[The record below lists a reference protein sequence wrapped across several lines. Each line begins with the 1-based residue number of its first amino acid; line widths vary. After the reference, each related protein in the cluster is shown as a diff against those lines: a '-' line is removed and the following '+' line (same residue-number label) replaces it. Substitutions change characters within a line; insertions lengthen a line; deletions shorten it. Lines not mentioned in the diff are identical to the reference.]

1 MFGTKKNNLEKKLK
15 LTLSSIDLK
24 NDFKKRLL
32 SQQSSSDLKGFRK
45 GKAPLDV
52 IEKYY
57 GDQIK
62 QRLIMDL
69 MGDAFYKKI
78 SEENIPVVGQPSFS
92 PQSFDI
98 EKDIKFEV
106 SYEIYPDFSLSKMGS
121 LSFKKP
127 ISKVSSEDVKK
138 ATDLILKRYG
148 KAEPINEKSKNGNFV
163 KIDFEG
169 FLNGEKFD
177 GGEASD
183 YSLELGSNTMIP
195 GFEEQIVGMKS
206 SETKEIEVTFPEDY
220 QAENLKGQ
228 KVMFKINMKEVSE
241 LKLPDLDEE
250 FFKTINM
257 DVKTKEEFEKK
268 VEEQLQ
274 TDLTASLK
282 TKTKQRIFD
291 AFESSNQIDIPKSMI
306 ISEANNL
313 RKNTVQQM
321 GLDINKLEEDKF
333 PLENFTDN
341 ALKRVRLGVLINK
354 LIEENNIAVDKD
366 SLKKEIE
373 DKSKSFKDPEQYVNW
388 IYGNEE
394 QLKNIESLI
403 LEDKVAEYL
412 ENKSK
417 VDEEELSFEEVV
429 SMG

>member
-1 MFGTKKNNLEKKLK
+1 MFSKKNNLEKKIK
-15 LTLSSIDLK
+15 LNISSKDLES
-24 NDFKKRLL
+24 DFKKRLL
-32 SQQSSSDLKGFRK
+32 AQQSSSDLKGFRK

-62 QRLIMDL
+62 QRLIMDK
-69 MGDAFYKKI
+69 MGDIFYKKI
-78 SEENIPVVGQPSFS
+78 SEENIPVVGQPSFA
-92 PQSFDI
+92 PESFDI
-98 EKDIKFEV
+98 KKDIKFEV
-106 SYEIYPDFSLSKMGS
+106 SYEIYPEFSLTKMGS

-127 ISKVSSEDVKK
+127 VSKVTDQDIKK
-138 ATDLILKRYG
+138 ATDLVLKRYG
-148 KAEPINEKSKNGNFV
+148 KAEPIDEKSKEGNFV

-169 FLNGEKFD
+169 FLNGEKFE
-177 GGEASD
+177 GGEAQD
-183 YSLELGSNTMIP
+183 YSLELGSKTMIP
-195 GFEEQIVGMKS
+195 GFEEQIIGMKAAES
-206 SETKEIEVTFPEDY
+206 KDIEVTFPDDY

-228 KVMFKINMKEVSE
+228 KVMFKIKMKEVSE
-241 LKLPDLDEE
+241 VKLPNLDEE
-250 FFKTINM
+250 FFKSINM
-257 DVKTKEEFEKK
+257 DVKTKAEFEKK
-268 VEEQLQ
+268 IEEQLQ
-274 TDLTASLK
+274 TDLKTNLK

-291 AFESSNQIDIPKSMI
+291 AFESSNQIDIPQSMI

-313 RKNTVQQM
+313 RNNTAQQM
-321 GLDINKLEEDKF
+321 GLDIGKLEENQF
-333 PLENFTDN
+333 PIDNFKEN

-354 LIEENNIAVDKD
+354 LIEENNISVDND
-366 SLKKEIE
+366 TLKKEIE

-412 ENKSK
+412 EEKSK
-417 VDEEELSFEEVV
+417 VEEETLSFEEVV